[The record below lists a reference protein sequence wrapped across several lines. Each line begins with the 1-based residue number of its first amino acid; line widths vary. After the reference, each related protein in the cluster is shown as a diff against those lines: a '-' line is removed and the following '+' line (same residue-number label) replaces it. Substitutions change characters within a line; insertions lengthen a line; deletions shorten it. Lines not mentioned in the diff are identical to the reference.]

1 VEEKHEQIF
10 KDLQETINQVNVCLM
25 DGSEENG
32 NSIENLFNNII
43 VKTSQTLGMIWTSM
57 FVKLK

>member
-1 VEEKHEQIF
+1 
-10 KDLQETINQVNVCLM
+10 M